1 MRIPTGS
8 SISRPQTRSGAWSWR
23 HPRGWRAVGLSKE
36 MLKAGTKAT
45 VMGYQN
51 KVEKNE
57 LRAERITIADKTI
70 ELR

>member
-1 MRIPTGS
+1 ME
-8 SISRPQTRSGAWSWR
+8 SR
-23 HPRGWRAVGLSKE
+23 GLSKE